1 MFSFL
6 FEVFFN
12 IYYLVKSYTTKAY
25 GERGGVLFFVG
36 RLKFYNQF
44 LKLSTVLTVYV
55 CTILIKLKTKQNLL
69 SQERFLIVCLP
80 LTVNRHIQ
88 IKVNW
93 LVLKCYS
100 SRLVKYICQV
110 YVYKIDFPTVFFF
123 QKINNKEK

>member
-1 MFSFL
+1 M
-6 FEVFFN
+6 
-12 IYYLVKSYTTKAY
+12 VKSYTTKAY

-44 LKLSTVLTVYV
+44 LKLSTVYV